1 MKEQKTIF
9 LRDQEGITQ
18 KFYSLNIKTNK
29 GFVFE
34 TEKELQ
40 KHLDEEKIHFGGDYN
55 KTINSGLLKDYSEP
69 YEVVNIL
76 NTEHNL
82 RGTDENYSSLNPFRK
97 SNT

>member
-1 MKEQKTIF
+1 MKNQKTIF

-40 KHLDEEKIHFGGDYN
+40 KHLDDEKIHFGGDYT
-55 KTINSGLLKDYSEP
+55 KTIKSGLLNDYSEP
-69 YEVVNIL
+69 YEVIDIL
-76 NTEHNL
+76 SPEHNL
-82 RGTDENYSSLNPFRK
+82 RGTNENYSSLNPFRQ
-97 SNT
+97 